1 MSKVTEPVV
10 GEAFVAEP
18 TVTVY
23 VIPCCME
30 LGSLRKIQ
38 CW

>member
-1 MSKVTEPVV
+1 MSKVTEPVE
-10 GEAFVAEP
+10 GVALVAAL

-23 VIPCCME
+23 VIPCCMG